1 MFAHVRGV
9 RDNFPMNQTGVR
21 MVSGQGRIAALRAQI
36 AKLEGAPAAGA
47 AGEAGA
53 AGSGAH
59 DLVALPGRWAQLL
72 PGGGLARRAVT
83 ELNDCA
89 ALAAQLLTDV
99 TAAGGFVAVVG
110 WPELSWAQV
119 VAEGEPRR
127 AVAVPDPGPNP
138 WLATTA
144 LVEGMD
150 VVIHRG
156 APGELSPT
164 RARPLLAKLRA
175 GTAALLCIGPHIP
188 GTALSLRAEVV
199 NYRGI
204 GPGTGRIR
212 GFDVDVQ
219 VTGKNLRRRGTLVC
233 GEGRRLEAV

>member
-1 MFAHVRGV
+1 
-9 RDNFPMNQTGVR
+9 
-21 MVSGQGRIAALRAQI
+21 MVAGQGRIAALRAQI
-36 AKLEGAPAAGA
+36 EKLEGAHKVGA
-47 AGEAGA
+47 VDT
-53 AGSGAH
+53 AGSSVRE
-59 DLVALPGRWAQLL
+59 LVALPGRWAQLL

-119 VAEGEPRR
+119 VAEGNPRR